1 MDTGFKDDYV
11 QLDGSQKIFVDKAP
25 DRIKMR
31 GMESRQPLHS
41 NLVKCNKLKTK
52 KMGLRIIFREVEDTI
67 HLIQIAAL
75 GKRDKEKFISW
86 LKNGQ
91 AN

>member
-52 KMGLRIIFREVEDTI
+52 KWVFELFS
-67 HLIQIAAL
+67 
-75 GKRDKEKFISW
+75 GKLKTPFI
-86 LKNGQ
+86 
-91 AN
+91 